1 MLKIYLTYFRFI
13 TDLKSLPFES
23 NFLAALQVEYDDYE
37 VTEDRKNELRNKG
50 SSLIYQ
56 WKYELLVYKDDP
68 LTNETA
74 YHLSDTIDQADCE
87 HWFDIR
93 ELKITASKFKKF
105 CHNILAILE
114 VNNWFQLND
123 PLVKT
128 FVKNQSFHHSSSSTE
143 VYKSIIMCKLQIFD
157 LII

>member
-1 MLKIYLTYFRFI
+1 MVPYLNYFRFI
-13 TDLKSLPFES
+13 TDLKTLPFES

-37 VTEDRKNELRNKG
+37 VTEDRKNELRNKC

-87 HWFDIR
+87 QWFDIR
-93 ELKITASKFKKF
+93 ELKITASKFKNF
-105 CHNILAILE
+105 CHNILAILK
-114 VNNWFQLND
+114 VNNWFYLFF
-123 PLVKT
+123 KT
-128 FVKNQSFHHSSSSTE
+128 LGNIFMLCIYTNIFLSP
-143 VYKSIIMCKLQIFD
+143 CKF
-157 LII
+157 